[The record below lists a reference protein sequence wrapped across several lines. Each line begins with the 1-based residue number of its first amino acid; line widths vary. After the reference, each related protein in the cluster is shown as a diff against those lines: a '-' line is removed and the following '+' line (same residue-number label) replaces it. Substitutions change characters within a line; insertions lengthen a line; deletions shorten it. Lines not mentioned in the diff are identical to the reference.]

1 MLWPQF
7 TAVHLENSNL
17 FLAGDLNC
25 GLSYL
30 ITVSLCVVKGS
41 NEKLDS
47 IDTKTIFLS
56 LLFQF
61 HRTYVCWVAFSLFV
75 TTKMTLSRSNIVMIG
90 KKWFVNLGE
99 KWRTLTTPRLPEL
112 PMFCANLKTAPSVSK
127 LWETKNVWSLCF
139 GSTILLSKK

>member
-1 MLWPQF
+1 MTSSDCYSFRKLKF
-7 TAVHLENSNL
+7 VFGRRFEL
-17 FLAGDLNC
+17 FC
-25 GLSYL
+25 KRQQWK
-30 ITVSLCVVKGS
+30 V
-41 NEKLDS
+41 DS
-47 IDTKTIFLS
+47 IYKKKTRFLS

-127 LWETKNVWSLCF
+127 LWEIKNVWSLCF
-139 GSTILLSKK
+139 GSMILLSKK